1 LRGKRTA
8 GSAPARG
15 TGGSACGP
23 PAGVAEAVFVRCG
36 VADVVVGFL
45 GAGVV
50 VGAAA
55 EWVVEEGPAAVVE
68 AEAAGE
74 EAALGLVEAPAT
86 SGEPPHE
93 ASSTP
98 ADTEATTTAALLAR
112 EVMGPHRA
120 VDPR

>member
-1 LRGKRTA
+1 
-8 GSAPARG
+8 
-15 TGGSACGP
+15 
-23 PAGVAEAVFVRCG
+23 VAEAVFVRCG

-74 EAALGLVEAPAT
+74 EAEAAGEEAALGLVEAPAT

-112 EVMGPHRA
+112 DVMGPHRA